1 MNMRANKAKAWLAVT
16 GAATSASL
24 AFPALAFAAEEEA
37 HAKSGIAVIA
47 PDMIETVP
55 MLIAFIVLV
64 IILAKFG
71 WPMFEAMLE
80 KRERTIAEALEK
92 SEKARIESERVLAEY
107 QSQLADAK
115 TQAAQIVAEAKQTGE
130 SVEASIKKRAEEE
143 AALMIEKA
151 RTAIEAEKKAAMA
164 DLQSSVAD
172 LSVDVASRLVGNDLS
187 DDDHR
192 KIIERYINEA
202 GSFNAN

>member
-1 MNMRANKAKAWLAVT
+1 MNNRANKAKAWLALT

-24 AFPALAFAAEEEA
+24 AFPALAFAEEKE
-37 HAKSGIAVIA
+37 GVAVIM
-47 PDMIETVP
+47 PDMVETVP

-64 IILAKFG
+64 IILWKFG

-80 KRERTIAEALEK
+80 KRERTITEALKK
-92 SEKARIESERVLAEY
+92 SEEARIESERVLAEY

-115 TQAAQIVAEAKQTGE
+115 AQAAQIIAEAKQTGE
-130 SVEASIKKRAEEE
+130 AVEANIKQKAEEE
-143 AALMIEKA
+143 AATMIEKA
-151 RTAIEAEKKAAMA
+151 RAAIEAEKKAAMS

-172 LSVDVASRLVGNDLS
+172 LSVDVASRLVGSDLS
-187 DDDHR
+187 DADHR
-192 KIIERYINEA
+192 AIIERYISEA